1 MKKSISFFAVGLFA
15 LTACAQNP
23 AEFSLQGSLG
33 SGTTGKVYL
42 QTINERGFPATVDS
56 TALNGGKFQF
66 RGKVVN
72 GGGFYQLATPNGLKV
87 PLLLEGGES
96 LTVTA
101 EAAPA
106 KAGQAPR
113 SATVSGSKTMEYFQK
128 INQLNVDFQGKA
140 AKLNADY
147 QAATDKKNGKRQAE
161 IKAEFDRGQQAI
173 SEKVRAMM
181 PELGSSL
188 AALYATNFLD
198 QEKDFVLF
206 EGLAER
212 FAKEKPDTRMSQAF
226 VAQVRRMQAS
236 KTGLPL
242 GKPAPEINLKSP
254 DEKIVSLSSLKGKY
268 VLIDFWAS
276 WCGPCRKENP
286 NVVRMYEKFK
296 NKGKGFEIYG
306 VSLDREKAPWLQA
319 IKTDGLA
326 WQHVSDLQYFNSAAA
341 VDYGIQYIPYT
352 VLVDPQGNIVAKEL
366 RGEALEK
373 KLEEVLN

>member
-1 MKKSISFFAVGLFA
+1 M
-15 LTACAQNP
+15 
-23 AEFSLQGSLG
+23 
-33 SGTTGKVYL
+33 
-42 QTINERGFPATVDS
+42 
-56 TALNGGKFQF
+56 
-66 RGKVVN
+66 
-72 GGGFYQLATPNGLKV
+72 
-87 PLLLEGGES
+87 
-96 LTVTA
+96 
-101 EAAPA
+101 
-106 KAGQAPR
+106 
-113 SATVSGSKTMEYFQK
+113 
-128 INQLNVDFQGKA
+128 
-140 AKLNADY
+140 
-147 QAATDKKNGKRQAE
+147 
-161 IKAEFDRGQQAI
+161 
-173 SEKVRAMM
+173 
-181 PELGSSL
+181 

-212 FAKEKPDTRMSQAF
+212 FAKEKPDTRISQAF

-236 KTGLPL
+236 KTGLAL

-306 VSLDREKAPWLQA
+306 VSLDREKTPWLQA
-319 IKTDGLA
+319 IKTDGLT
-326 WQHVSDLQYFNSAAA
+326 WQHVSDLQYFNSVAA